1 MDILEAGRIIAKRQA
16 RASAVLESMRDTSP
30 SAFIFTGPEGS
41 GKALA
46 ALWYAAELNCPGGC
60 SEKGTNC
67 PSCRKIS
74 GLEHPDLHTVFP
86 LPSGP
91 LIKTLPAILESRRKD
106 FFSTG
111 EFGTRATSIGI
122 DNIREVKE
130 KLSRHSYEAARP
142 AVIVF
147 QAHLATIQAQ
157 NSFLKLLEEPP
168 GSTLII
174 LITEYPDRL
183 LPTITSRCFR
193 IRFDYLT
200 PAAVEEFMGKVYS
213 LKGAELERA
222 VNISGGNLRRAARY
236 EDSRFMEIVET
247 AARITGMAIKGKGK
261 QLIMESQNSVREFNR
276 EEIMTLLAE
285 MKRSVRFLMR
295 RSQGLENRVENDFY
309 SDLLGSEV
317 VAYSASRDCPADL
330 EKISRSSRALRS
342 NANTELTLTQ
352 LFLDLAGEWY

>member
-1 MDILEAGRIIAKRQA
+1 MDILEAGRIIAMRQERA
-16 RASAVLESMRDTSP
+16 RDVLESMRETSP

-46 ALWYAAELNCPGGC
+46 ALWYAAESNCPGGC
-60 SEKGTNC
+60 SAEGGKC

-74 GLEHPDLHTVFP
+74 RLEHPDLHPVFP

-91 LIKTLPAILESRRKD
+91 VIKTLPVILESRRKD
-106 FFSTG
+106 FFSSG
-111 EFGTRATSIGI
+111 EFGTRARSIGI
-122 DNIREVKE
+122 DIIREVKE
-130 KLSRHSYEAARP
+130 KVSRHSYEAARP

-174 LITEYPDRL
+174 LVTEYPDRL

-193 IRFDYLT
+193 IRFDYL
-200 PAAVEEFMGKVYS
+200 PPEAVEEFMKKVYS
-213 LKGAELERA
+213 LKGAELRRA

-236 EDSRFMEIVET
+236 GDSRFMDIVEK
-247 AARITGMAIKGKGK
+247 AARITGMATAGKGRE
-261 QLIMESQNSVREFNR
+261 LIMEAQNAVREYNR

-285 MKRSVRFLMR
+285 MKRSFRFLMR
-295 RSQGLENRVENDFY
+295 TGEGLENRVETEFY
-309 SDLLGSEV
+309 SALLGRDVMELSG
-317 VAYSASRDCPADL
+317 ARDCPADL

-352 LFLDLAGEWY
+352 LFLDLAGKWY